1 MTQRKTQCESVKR
14 KLDQSKQNF
23 AHSKFFDLASDVILI
38 VNYWVQIENLEIV
51 ENYEED
57 SFEIEDEDDE
67 DLLVDGDDDDLE
79 HQMGAKESTPSET
92 GMDRLID

>member
-1 MTQRKTQCESVKR
+1 M
-14 KLDQSKQNF
+14 
-23 AHSKFFDLASDVILI
+23 
-38 VNYWVQIENLEIV
+38 